1 MTRKPGALH
10 MFIILTVVIVSK
22 ALLKRDTLNT
32 LSLFAYQL
40 CFIKVVFQNLMFLLI
55 SVRLGYTHPGFSSGA
70 GGKEPACQCKRRKR
84 PGFNPWVG
92 KIRWRRKW
100 QPTPVY
106 LPGESH
112 GQRSLASPRL
122 WGCKES
128 DMTKVSAQE

>member
-10 MFIILTVVIVSK
+10 VFIILTVVIVSK

-55 SVRLGYTHPGFSSGA
+55 FVRLGYTHPGFSSGA

-112 GQRSLASPRL
+112 GQRSLLGYSP
-122 WGCKES
+122 WGHKES
-128 DMTKVSAQE
+128 DTAQAT